1 MLIPESEQA
10 AWDEIPPEMLPP
22 RKVARTCSS
31 CAHDG
36 QCDGLPFCGGN
47 SWEAQ
52 EEEGVEE

>member
-10 AWDEIPPEMLPP
+10 LWDEIPPEMLPP

-47 SWEAQ
+47 CWEAQ
-52 EEEGVEE
+52 EEGGEE